1 MISTGELR
9 RGMAIELDGE
19 LWSVLE
25 YTHLKLGRGSAQARM
40 KMRNVRTGTTVER
53 TFQAGEKFRRA
64 HLDRKTVQYLYR
76 EDGVYHFMDTQTFEQ
91 TAMNRDQLG
100 DVANYLKDG
109 QTLELLTYQ
118 DQPLGADLPPSV
130 ELEVITTDP
139 GLRGDTATAGTKPAT
154 LETGLVIQVPL
165 FVNEGDRVR
174 VDTRTAQYLERA

>member
-19 LWSVLE
+19 LWNVLE
-25 YTHLKLGRGSAQARM
+25 YTHLKLGRGSAQVRM
-40 KMRNVRTGTTVER
+40 KMRNVKTGTTVER

-91 TAMNRDQLG
+91 TAMNREQLG

-130 ELEVITTDP
+130 ELAVITTDP

-165 FVNEGDRVR
+165 FVIEGDRVR
-174 VDTRTAQYLERA
+174 VDTRTGQYLERA

>member
-1 MISTGELR
+1 
-9 RGMAIELDGE
+9 MAIDLDGE

-25 YTHLKLGRGSAQARM
+25 YTHLKLGRGSAQVRM
-40 KMRNVRTGTTVER
+40 KMRNVKTGTTVER

-76 EDGVYHFMDTQTFEQ
+76 DDGVYHFMDTQTFEQ
-91 TAMNRDQLG
+91 TAINREQLG

-109 QTLELLTYQ
+109 QMLELLTYQ

-130 ELEVITTDP
+130 ELEVVTTDP

-174 VDTRTAQYLERA
+174 VDTRTGQYLERA